1 MRLLTDEEGKI
12 ALAAAKTAVYE
23 KVMKTAS
30 ASDDLRSARS
40 ASADMG
46 KYDIFDE
53 KRGVFV
59 TLTEDGELRGCIGY
73 PYPVLPLGEAIH
85 DAAISAAVRDPRFMP
100 VRENELTAI
109 KFEVTILTPPEL
121 LKCSAAERPANIE
134 VGRHGL
140 IIKDRGMS
148 GLLLPQVATEYGWNA
163 EEFLMH
169 TCIKAGT
176 DKNAWKRD
184 DVSLYTFEGQI
195 FSERQ

>member
-12 ALAAAKTAVYE
+12 ALAAAKFAVYD
-23 KVMKTAS
+23 KVAKTANTEK
-30 ASDDLRSARS
+30 AAPPGISD
-40 ASADMG
+40 
-46 KYDIFDE
+46 YEIFNE

-73 PYPVLPLGEAIH
+73 PYPVLPLGEALH
-85 DAAISAAVRDPRFMP
+85 DAAVSAAVRDPRFMP
-100 VRENELTAI
+100 VREDELAAI
-109 KFEVTILTPPEL
+109 EFEVTILTPPEL
-121 LKCSAAERPANIE
+121 LTCSAADRPKNIE

-148 GLLLPQVATEYGWNA
+148 GLLLPQVATEYGWDA

-176 DKNAWKRD
+176 DRDAWKRD
-184 DVSLYTFEGQI
+184 DTALYTFEGQI
-195 FSERQ
+195 FSER

>member
-12 ALAAAKTAVYE
+12 ALAAAKFAVYDKVAKTVNTE
-23 KVMKTAS
+23 KA
-30 ASDDLRSARS
+30 APPDISD
-40 ASADMG
+40 
-46 KYDIFDE
+46 YEIFNE

-73 PYPVLPLGEAIH
+73 PYPVLPLGEALH
-85 DAAISAAVRDPRFMP
+85 DAAVSAAVRDPRFMP
-100 VRENELTAI
+100 VREDELAEI
-109 KFEVTILTPPEL
+109 EFEVTILTPPEL
-121 LKCSAAERPANIE
+121 LTCSAAERPKNIE

-148 GLLLPQVATEYGWNA
+148 GLLLPQVATEYGWDA

-176 DKNAWKRD
+176 DRDAWKRD
-184 DVSLYTFEGQI
+184 DTALYTFEGQI
-195 FSERQ
+195 FSER

>member
-12 ALAAAKTAVYE
+12 ALAAAKFAVYDKVAKTVNTE
-23 KVMKTAS
+23 KA
-30 ASDDLRSARS
+30 APPDISD
-40 ASADMG
+40 
-46 KYDIFDE
+46 YEIFNE

-59 TLTEDGELRGCIGY
+59 TLTGDGELRGCIGY
-73 PYPVLPLGEAIH
+73 PYPVLPLGEALR
-85 DAAISAAVRDPRFMP
+85 DAAVSAAVRDPRFMP
-100 VRENELTAI
+100 VREDELAAI
-109 KFEVTILTPPEL
+109 EFEVTILTPPEL
-121 LKCSAAERPANIE
+121 LTCSAAERPKNIE

-148 GLLLPQVATEYGWNA
+148 GLLLPQVATEYGWGA

-176 DKNAWKRD
+176 DRDAWKRD
-184 DVSLYTFEGQI
+184 DTALYTFEGQI

>member
-12 ALAAAKTAVYE
+12 ALAAAKSAVYG
-23 KVMKTAS
+23 KVAKTAKASGAFGDAPS
-30 ASDDLRSARS
+30 APANI
-40 ASADMG
+40 G
-46 KYDIFDE
+46 EYEIFGE

-73 PYPVLPLGEAIH
+73 PYPVLPLGEALH
-85 DAAISAAVRDPRFMP
+85 DAAVSAAVRDPRFMP
-100 VRENELTAI
+100 VRENELAALE
-109 KFEVTILTPPEL
+109 FEVTILTPPEL
-121 LKCSAAERPANIE
+121 LTCSAADRPKNIE

-148 GLLLPQVATEYGWNA
+148 GLLLPQVATEYGWDA

>member
-73 PYPVLPLGEAIH
+73 PYPVLPLGEALY
-85 DAAISAAVRDPRFMP
+85 DAAVSAAVRDPRFMP
-100 VRENELTAI
+100 VRENELAAL

-121 LKCSAAERPANIE
+121 LTCSAADRPKNIE

-176 DKNAWKRD
+176 DKNAWKKD

>member
-12 ALAAAKTAVYE
+12 ALAAAKFAVYV
-23 KVMKTAS
+23 KVAKTAEASGAFGDAPS
-30 ASDDLRSARS
+30 APANIGDCE
-40 ASADMG
+40 
-46 KYDIFDE
+46 IFDE

-73 PYPVLPLGEAIH
+73 PYPVLPLGEALH
-85 DAAISAAVRDPRFMP
+85 DAAVSAAVRDPRFMP
-100 VRENELTAI
+100 VRENELAAL

-121 LKCSAAERPANIE
+121 LTCSAADRPKNIE

-148 GLLLPQVATEYGWNA
+148 GLLLPQVASEYGWDA

>member
-12 ALAAAKTAVYE
+12 ALAAAKFAVYDKVAKTVNTE
-23 KVMKTAS
+23 KA
-30 ASDDLRSARS
+30 AAPDISD
-40 ASADMG
+40 
-46 KYDIFDE
+46 YEIFSE

-73 PYPVLPLGEAIH
+73 PYPVLPLGEALH
-85 DAAISAAVRDPRFMP
+85 DAAVSAAVRDPRFMP
-100 VRENELTAI
+100 VREDELAAI
-109 KFEVTILTPPEL
+109 EFEVTILTSPEL
-121 LKCSAAERPANIE
+121 LTCSAAERPKNIE

-148 GLLLPQVATEYGWNA
+148 GLLLPQVATEYGWDA

-176 DKNAWKRD
+176 DRDAWKRD
-184 DVSLYTFEGQI
+184 DTALYTFEGQI
-195 FSERQ
+195 FSER

>member
-12 ALAAAKTAVYE
+12 ALAAAKFAVYDKVAKTVNTE
-23 KVMKTAS
+23 KA
-30 ASDDLRSARS
+30 APPDISD
-40 ASADMG
+40 
-46 KYDIFDE
+46 YEIFNE

-73 PYPVLPLGEAIH
+73 PYPVLPLGEALH
-85 DAAISAAVRDPRFMP
+85 DAAVSAAVRDPRFMP
-100 VRENELTAI
+100 VRENELAAI
-109 KFEVTILTPPEL
+109 EFEVTILTPPEL
-121 LKCSAAERPANIE
+121 LTCGAADRPKNIE

-148 GLLLPQVATEYGWNA
+148 GLLLPQVATEYGWDA

-176 DKNAWKRD
+176 DRDAWKRD
-184 DVSLYTFEGQI
+184 DTALYTFEGQI
-195 FSERQ
+195 FSER

>member
-12 ALAAAKTAVYE
+12 ALAAAKFAVYDKVAKTVNTE
-23 KVMKTAS
+23 KA
-30 ASDDLRSARS
+30 APPDISD
-40 ASADMG
+40 
-46 KYDIFDE
+46 YEIFNE

-59 TLTEDGELRGCIGY
+59 TLTEEGELRGCIGY
-73 PYPVLPLGEAIH
+73 PYPVLPLGEALH
-85 DAAISAAVRDPRFMP
+85 DAAVSAAVRDPRFMP
-100 VRENELTAI
+100 VREDELAAI
-109 KFEVTILTPPEL
+109 EFEVTILTPPEL
-121 LKCSAAERPANIE
+121 LTCSAAERPKNIE

-148 GLLLPQVATEYGWNA
+148 GLLLPQVATEYGWDA

-176 DKNAWKRD
+176 DRDAWKRD
-184 DVSLYTFEGQI
+184 DTALYTFEGQI

>member
-12 ALAAAKTAVYE
+12 ALAAAKFAVYDKVAKTVNTE
-23 KVMKTAS
+23 KA
-30 ASDDLRSARS
+30 APPDISD
-40 ASADMG
+40 
-46 KYDIFDE
+46 YEIFNE

-73 PYPVLPLGEAIH
+73 PYPVLPLGEALH
-85 DAAISAAVRDPRFMP
+85 DAAVSAAVRDPRFMP
-100 VRENELTAI
+100 VREDELAAI
-109 KFEVTILTPPEL
+109 EFEVTILTPPEL
-121 LKCSAAERPANIE
+121 LTCSAAERPKNIE

-148 GLLLPQVATEYGWNA
+148 GLLLPQVATEYGWDA

-176 DKNAWKRD
+176 DRDAWKRD
-184 DVSLYTFEGQI
+184 DTALYTFEGQI

>member
-12 ALAAAKTAVYE
+12 ALAAAKFAVYD
-23 KVMKTAS
+23 KVAKTANTEK
-30 ASDDLRSARS
+30 AAPPDISD
-40 ASADMG
+40 
-46 KYDIFDE
+46 YEIFNE

-73 PYPVLPLGEAIH
+73 PYPVLPLGEALH
-85 DAAISAAVRDPRFMP
+85 DAAVSAAVRDPRFMP
-100 VRENELTAI
+100 VRENELAAI
-109 KFEVTILTPPEL
+109 EFEVTILTPPEL
-121 LKCSAAERPANIE
+121 LTCSAAERPKNIE

-148 GLLLPQVATEYGWNA
+148 GLLLPQVATEYGWDA

-176 DKNAWKRD
+176 DRDAWKRD
-184 DVSLYTFEGQI
+184 DTALYTFEGQI
-195 FSERQ
+195 FSER

>member
-12 ALAAAKTAVYE
+12 ALAAAKFAVYDKVAKTVNTE
-23 KVMKTAS
+23 KA
-30 ASDDLRSARS
+30 APPDISD
-40 ASADMG
+40 
-46 KYDIFDE
+46 YEIFNE

-73 PYPVLPLGEAIH
+73 PYPVLPLGEALH
-85 DAAISAAVRDPRFMP
+85 DAAVSAAVRDPRFMP
-100 VRENELTAI
+100 VREDELAAI
-109 KFEVTILTPPEL
+109 EFEVTILTPPEL
-121 LKCSAAERPANIE
+121 LTCNAAERPKNIE

-148 GLLLPQVATEYGWNA
+148 GLLLPQVATEYGWDA

-176 DKNAWKRD
+176 DRDAWKRD
-184 DVSLYTFEGQI
+184 DTALYTFEGQI
-195 FSERQ
+195 FSER